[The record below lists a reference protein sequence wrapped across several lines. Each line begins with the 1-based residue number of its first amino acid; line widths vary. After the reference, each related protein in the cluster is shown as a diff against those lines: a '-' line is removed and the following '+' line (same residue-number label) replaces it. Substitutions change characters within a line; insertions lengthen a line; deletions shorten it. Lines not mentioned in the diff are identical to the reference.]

1 MNPHPRPTACPSGTP
16 TRIRA
21 LVPMLLLALP
31 AALATAP
38 DPSPAAPSAHR
49 EPSTPFA
56 FAGTLPPSSPIA
68 VPRPGPQLADEDRP
82 TNLIAVP
89 SNTRG
94 RAPGQP
100 AVSSLPRSPLV
111 GPRPRTPSAGIVARS
126 DMVRRFGDDRIS
138 FTIIRFPHGPFGT
151 PWLNPPEPSF
161 PPHLWPTPVPAPA
174 PLYAPKLTPQPTLTL
189 TPTLTPSLTPPGNR

>member
-1 MNPHPRPTACPSGTP
+1 MNPHPRPTACPSGAP

-21 LVPMLLLALP
+21 LMPMLLLALPALALP

-38 DPSPAAPSAHR
+38 DPSPAAPLS
-49 EPSTPFA
+49 
-56 FAGTLPPSSPIA
+56 TLPPSSPIA
-68 VPRPGPQLADEDRP
+68 VPRPGPQLADADRP
-82 TNLIAVP
+82 ANLIAVP